1 MTHGTTRITLLL
13 LLLFFFS
20 TTVRSYRSRPL
31 SKYVNVML
39 IMTCCE
45 RITRSLDKYVGIAVY
60 LILDSEISLCEI
72 NVE

>member
-1 MTHGTTRITLLL
+1 
-13 LLLFFFS
+13 
-20 TTVRSYRSRPL
+20 VRSYGSRPL